1 MAFTAKCPFCGS
13 PVSAYTRKC
22 PECGAVN
29 EYYVEHR
36 ESLPGA
42 PETLEELQEYCAERE
57 VPLDRMGFRL
67 GEDDRS
73 PCRFGIFEEAGV
85 FTVYG
90 NDPAGRRYVPYQG
103 PDEKA
108 GVRKLFAKLLDEC
121 HRLELY
127 PENRQ
132 D

>member
-1 MAFTAKCPFCGS
+1 MH
-13 PVSAYTRKC
+13 SAGPAGKICCRQVYRSFPPLATGFSAGIPLSKR
-22 PECGAVN
+22 
-29 EYYVEHR
+29 
-36 ESLPGA
+36 PG
-42 PETLEELQEYCAERE
+42 LWY
-57 VPLDRMGFRL
+57 
-67 GEDDRS
+67 
-73 PCRFGIFEEAGV
+73 IEEAGV

>member
-1 MAFTAKCPFCGS
+1 MW
-13 PVSAYTRKC
+13 Y
-22 PECGAVN
+22 
-29 EYYVEHR
+29 
-36 ESLPGA
+36 
-42 PETLEELQEYCAERE
+42 
-57 VPLDRMGFRL
+57 
-67 GEDDRS
+67 
-73 PCRFGIFEEAGV
+73 IEEAGV